1 MTRIA
6 IAIAVAALLLA
17 AAAIASPEEFG
28 VAPAPEPT
36 VPDEV
41 LLTDGT
47 VLTGRI
53 VEMNDDVVVIVTE
66 SLGRMEIPCD
76 RVVRTARAGD
86 DAGVRMD
93 PDRNTLMFCPTPET
107 LPRGSHYFRDFEL
120 FFLNFGTAVNDDVNI
135 SVGTI
140 FPVSADVALLSLGAK
155 VRLLDRNEAPMGLAA
170 TGSWTLTEDVKFGHV
185 GVVAGVGD
193 ARRSFNVAVNH
204 AFDADGGTEMILLAG
219 VDSQVSRSAKF
230 FAEFMSSSAIIDSD
244 DIDGFLNIGF
254 RLFGD
259 THSFSLAGF
268 RPLVDSGSFIAW
280 PMVMY
285 SRHF

>member
-6 IAIAVAALLLA
+6 IAVVALLLA
-17 AAAIASPEEFG
+17 AVAVASPEEFG
-28 VAPAPEPT
+28 VAPAPEPA

-66 SLGRMEIPCD
+66 SLGRMEIPRD

-107 LPRGSHYFRDFEL
+107 LPKGSHYFRDFEL
-120 FFLNFGTAVNDDVNI
+120 FFLNFGTAV
-135 SVGTI
+135 
-140 FPVSADVALLSLGAK
+140 
-155 VRLLDRNEAPMGLAA
+155 
-170 TGSWTLTEDVKFGHV
+170 
-185 GVVAGVGD
+185 
-193 ARRSFNVAVNH
+193 
-204 AFDADGGTEMILLAG
+204 
-219 VDSQVSRSAKF
+219 
-230 FAEFMSSSAIIDSD
+230 SD
-244 DIDGFLNIGF
+244 DLDGFLNIGF

-268 RPLVDSGSFIAW
+268 RPLADSGSFIAW
-280 PMVMY
+280 PMLMY